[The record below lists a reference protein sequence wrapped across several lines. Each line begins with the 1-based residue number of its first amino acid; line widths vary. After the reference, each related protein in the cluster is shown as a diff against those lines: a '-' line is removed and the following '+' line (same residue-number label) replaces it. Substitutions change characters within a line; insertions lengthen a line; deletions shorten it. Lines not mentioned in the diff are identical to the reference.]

1 MAYEDLSKK
10 IIAGVGG
17 KDNVKSVVHCT
28 TRLRFKL
35 KDESVAHTDELKDTD
50 GVITVVQSGGQYQVV
65 IGNEVADVYDTLI
78 KVGGFADGGSVPDD
92 YGEDEKMSIF
102 DRFIDLISGIFS
114 PILGVLCAA
123 GMIKGFDAMFLAF
136 GWLSENSGTYK
147 ILYAIGDGFFYFLPI
162 VLGMTA
168 AKKFHLDTYIGVAIG
183 MALCYPDIVAL
194 NSSKTVLTT
203 LFSGTFFESQI
214 HATFLGIPVV
224 MMTYTSSVIPIIL
237 AVWFASKIQKLA
249 KKVVPTVVKTF
260 LVPFITLLI
269 AVPVTFLIIGPIAT
283 WISDGLSTACVAIY
297 DISPVLAGVVMG
309 AFWQVFVI
317 FGVHWGF
324 VAVAMANLASSGYDP
339 IVVLSLA
346 ASFAQTGVV
355 LGILLQT
362 KNEKTKGIAFPA
374 FISGIFGVTEPAIYG
389 LTLPRKRPFILSCI
403 ASAIGG
409 GIIGFA
415 GTRLWMMGGMGIF
428 SIPAAINAKT
438 GINGAVY
445 GLIIAMAI
453 AMVLG
458 FALQM
463 LFGYKSVDGNDKQ
476 VKVDATATTAEP
488 VMAGGASVETTPT
501 GAATKVEPD
510 VTYNA
515 ATNLSSPE
523 TGEIVPLSEVK
534 DEVFSSG
541 AMGKGVAIEPT
552 DGTLYAPADG
562 EIALVFP
569 TGHAV
574 GLNTSDGAEILMHI
588 GMDTVELE
596 GKGFETLVQK
606 GETVKAGQPLVKFD
620 IDAIKAAGYPVTT
633 PIVVT
638 NSKNYHDVKLA
649 FPNAKDVNAT
659 EPLLQ
664 LN

>member
-1 MAYEDLSKK
+1 MKYEELSKK

-35 KDESVAHTDELKDTD
+35 KSESAAHTDELKAMD

-65 IGNEVADVYDTLI
+65 IGNDVADVYETLI

-92 YGEDEKMSIF
+92 DDETERGNVF
-102 DRFIDLISGIFS
+102 NRFIDFISGVFT
-114 PILGVLCAA
+114 PMLGVLCAA
-123 GMIKGFDAMFLAF
+123 GMIKGFTAMFVAF
-136 GWLSENSGTYK
+136 NWLSENSGTYK
-147 ILYAIGDGFFYFLPI
+147 ILYSIGDGFFYFLPI
-162 VLGMTA
+162 ILGLTA
-168 AKKFHLDTYIGVAIG
+168 AKKLHVDQFIGMAIG
-183 MALCYPDIVAL
+183 MALCYPGIVAL
-194 NSSKTVLTT
+194 NSSTTVLTT
-203 LFSGTFFESQI
+203 LFSGSMFESQI

-224 MMTYTSSVIPIIL
+224 MMSYTSSVIPIIL
-237 AVWFASKIQKLA
+237 AVWFASKVQALA
-249 KKVVPTVVKTF
+249 KRIIPTVVKTF
-260 LVPFITLLI
+260 LVPFVTLLI
-269 AVPVTFLIIGPIAT
+269 VVPITFLIIGPVAS
-283 WISDGLSTACVAIY
+283 WLSDGISTVCVMIY
-297 DISPVLAGVVMG
+297 NFSPLVAGVVMG

-317 FGVHWGF
+317 FGIHWGF
-324 VAVAMANLASSGYDP
+324 VAVMMANVASQGYDT
-339 IVVLSLA
+339 VLGLSLA

-362 KNEKTKGIAFPA
+362 KNEKTRGIALPA

-389 LTLPRKRPFILSCI
+389 LTLPRKRPFVLSCI
-403 ASAIGG
+403 ASAVGG
-409 GIIGFA
+409 GIIGLA
-415 GTRLWMMGGMGIF
+415 GTKMYMMGGMGVF

-438 GINGAVY
+438 GIDGSVY
-445 GLIIAMAI
+445 GLIIAMAV

-463 LFGYKSVDGNDKQ
+463 LFGRKSVDAADSKAQ
-476 VKVDATATTAEP
+476 VQATEAEP
-488 VMAGGASVETTPT
+488 VLAGGPV
-501 GAATKVEPD
+501 AATANGGATKIEPE
-510 VTYNA
+510 VTYNT
-515 ATNLSSPE
+515 ATLLSSPE
-523 TGEIVPLSEVK
+523 TGHVIPLSEVK

-541 AMGKGVAIEPT
+541 AMGKGIAIEPT
-552 DGTLYAPADG
+552 DGVLYAPADG

-588 GMDTVELE
+588 GMDTVELD
-596 GKGFETLVQK
+596 GKGFETLVEK
-606 GETVKAGQPLVKFD
+606 GDTVKAGQPLVNFD
-620 IDAIKAAGYPVTT
+620 IEAIQAAGYPVTT

-649 FPNAKDVNAT
+649 FPNATEVNAT